1 MNITIRPLQEKDA
14 YTSVNWRNDPSIW
27 IHTEF
32 SATRKIT
39 IEDELNWIKKVV
51 ADKSCRRF
59 AILADSHYIGNTY
72 LTDIDGGEADFHIFI
87 GDKSYWGK
95 GVAKKVSKLVID
107 FAKNELG
114 LDRINLGVKSENAA
128 ALSIYNSLGF
138 RESGIRDGF
147 VRMSLNLTAQ

>member
-27 IHTEF
+27 THTEF

-39 IEDELNWIKKVV
+39 IEDELNWIKKVM

-59 AILADSHYIGNTY
+59 AILADSDYIGNTY
-72 LTDIDGGEADFHIFI
+72 LTDIDGGGADFHIFI

-95 GVAKKVSKLVID
+95 GVAKKASKLVID

-114 LDRINLGVKSENAA
+114 LNIINLGVKSDNIP
-128 ALSIYNSLGF
+128 ALSIYKSLGF
-138 RESGIRDGF
+138 TESGVKDGF
-147 VRMSLNLTAQ
+147 LRMKLDLRTT